1 MSETKARD
9 CPVCHGPGTVK
20 PTKTDWASAGDNPLI
35 IRNMPALVCTICGD
49 ETYLGD
55 AIGMIES
62 IQKGERRPT
71 AFLRVPVYDLEVP
84 VEAPVGSPRG
94 EAPVG
99 TSVELPEEVLGRHL
113 REHLREGRIEHNG
126 F

>member
-113 REHLREGRIEHNG
+113 REHLREHLEE
-126 F
+126 